1 MPRRSLSHKA
11 EAVSESQ
18 TLALSARAGAMK
30 REGIDIVSLTAG
42 EPDFP
47 TPAHIK
53 KAGIEAIEKN
63 FTKYTAN
70 KGIAEL
76 LEAIAAKFKNENNI
90 HWSPKEILVSSGA
103 KHSIFNALQALCNP
117 DDEVI
122 IIAPYW
128 VSYPE
133 MVKLVDARP
142 VILETDVGNE
152 FKISPARLESAI
164 TDKTKLLIFNSP
176 SNPTGAVYTENEVA
190 AIAEVIAKT
199 GIYVISDEIYE
210 HLTYEGN
217 RHISIGAYPEVKDL
231 TVTVNGVSKA
241 FSMTG
246 WRLGYMGG
254 AAEIISLASKYQGQV
269 TSNASSIAQ
278 KAALCALTSSLDDV
292 YAMRDAFQQRR
303 DFIVDGL
310 NSIPEVQCAK
320 PLGAFYVFPKLDAY
334 FGKKYGSYT
343 IGNDIDLCEFLLVE
357 GKVATVPGSAFG
369 APDYLRLSYASAME
383 DLEKGIHRLGEALA
397 LLQS

>member
-1 MPRRSLSHKA
+1 MSKRSLSYKA
-11 EAVSESQ
+11 QAVSESQ

-117 DDEVI
+117 NDEVI

-142 VILETDVGNE
+142 VILETDVDNE
-152 FKISPARLESAI
+152 FKISPAQLEAAI

-176 SNPTGAVYTENEVA
+176 SNPTGAVYTGNEVA
-190 AIAEVIAKT
+190 AIAEIIAKT

-254 AAEIISLASKYQGQV
+254 PAEIISLASKYQGQV

-278 KAALCALTSSLDDV
+278 KAALCALTSSLDEV

-310 NSIPEVQCAK
+310 NSIPDVQCAT
-320 PLGAFYVFPKLDAY
+320 PLGAFYVFPKFDTY
-334 FGKKYGSYT
+334 FGKKHGSYT

-369 APDYLRLSYASAME
+369 APEYLRLSYASSME
-383 DLEKGIHRLGEALA
+383 DLEIGIHRLGEALS